1 MDKAHHAMVIDYAL
15 SLSADI
21 IITIT
26 LQMYVKMI
34 YDKMNG

>member
-1 MDKAHHAMVIDYAL
+1 MDKAHHAMVIIYAL

-26 LQMYVKMI
+26 FQNNPNNDI
-34 YDKMNG
+34 

>member
-26 LQMYVKMI
+26 LQNNPNNDI
-34 YDKMNG
+34 